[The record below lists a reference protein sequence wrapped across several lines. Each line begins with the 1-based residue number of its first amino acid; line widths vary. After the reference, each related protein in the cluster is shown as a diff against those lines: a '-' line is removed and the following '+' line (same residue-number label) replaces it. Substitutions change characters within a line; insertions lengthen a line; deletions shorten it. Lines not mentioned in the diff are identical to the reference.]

1 MTKGIAR
8 YESGSRGSGGIR
20 IPISARALLEFG
32 KANSRERGACLAAS
46 ILATTRV
53 FASGVTVVV
62 ITTVTLAAIAA
73 EVGAGTSITGGDE
86 TKPRREMKHR
96 HIHAK
101 KGEWIHVHR
110 DNNPGYLGI
119 VAVIIIIALLIH
131 GC

>member
-53 FASGVTVVV
+53 SVSDVKGRALIKAIPAVVATGPD
-62 ITTVTLAAIAA
+62 IGI
-73 EVGAGTSITGGDE
+73 SITGGD
-86 TKPRREMKHR
+86 
-96 HIHAK
+96 
-101 KGEWIHVHR
+101 
-110 DNNPGYLGI
+110 D
-119 VAVIIIIALLIH
+119 
-131 GC
+131 